1 MIYKDSE
8 SGKYLLISLKM
19 EQVKRNVTDLYLKKI
34 KPYEVERLNV
44 RQI

>member
-44 RQI
+44 RHI